1 MTLSTPVE
9 LGCISKAFEKWV
21 TDSAAVEV
29 EGSEGVVGQVINIS
43 FFP

>member
-9 LGCISKAFEKWV
+9 LGCIKAFEKWV

-29 EGSEGVVGQVINIS
+29 EDSEGVAGQVINIS
-43 FFP
+43 FLS

>member
-9 LGCISKAFEKWV
+9 LGCIKTLEKWV

-43 FFP
+43 FLS